1 MQEHKTSLST
11 SISTMIPDLLENIIR
26 LMDDKD
32 PKIRQLMLKLLSN
45 LLALETI

>member
-1 MQEHKTSLST
+1 
-11 SISTMIPDLLENIIR
+11 MIPDLLENIIR